1 MNCYELILI
10 NESNDNNIEKYYIK
24 HNGRLIMNDY
34 GRRFQLE
41 LRKNDHMIIFRT
53 TSINAHDVYSIMN
66 LIRKKFGY
74 AYTIKSI

>member
-1 MNCYELILI
+1 MYELIPMK
-10 NESNDNNIEKYYIK
+10 ESNDEIKRYYVK
-24 HNGRLIMNDY
+24 HEGRLLMNDMH
-34 GRRFQLE
+34 RRFQLE

>member
-66 LIRKKFGY
+66 LIRRKFGY
-74 AYTIKSI
+74 EYTIKSI

>member
-66 LIRKKFGY
+66 LIRRKFGY
-74 AYTIKSI
+74 VYTIKSI